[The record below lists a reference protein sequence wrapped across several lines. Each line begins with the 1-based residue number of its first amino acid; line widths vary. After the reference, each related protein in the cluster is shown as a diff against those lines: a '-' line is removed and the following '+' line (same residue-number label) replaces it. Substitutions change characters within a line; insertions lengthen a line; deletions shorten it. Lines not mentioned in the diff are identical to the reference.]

1 MGVFELA
8 TVPSRPVLAAIVAH
22 GATDV
27 DRPFFPAHYLTW
39 WLLPLPGNAV
49 TAAFAV
55 ASVIHFADDLG
66 DEASVLFHILLFMLY
81 VSFGE
86 ARALRA
92 VLSYL
97 GYVHVP
103 LHYARCVARRR
114 WGAIATA
121 TVFTAGVWAALAHLP
136 ASALVL
142 DALAQRTV
150 IAHIACEL
158 SAA

>member
-8 TVPSRPVLAAIVAH
+8 TVPSTPVLAAIVAH

-27 DRPFFPAHYLTW
+27 DQSTFPAHYLTW
-39 WLLPLPGNAV
+39 WLLPLPGSAV

-55 ASVIHFADDLG
+55 ASVVHFADDLG
-66 DEASVLFHILLFMLY
+66 DEGSVFFHLLLLVLY
-81 VSFGE
+81 MVCGE

-121 TVFTAGVWAALAHLP
+121 TVFTAGVWGALARAP
-136 ASALVL
+136 ASTLVL
-142 DALAQRTV
+142 DQLAQRTV